1 MRHGGAAETSLQ
13 RAFFAPG
20 HEADCI
26 EKEQLTVAID
36 MSTLAFPCADDAA
49 VVVCHVCDCAGQAL
63 YYFSHTLHFTRRCL
77 YVLMWTAHKF
87 SDSRAPQAL
96 HLDAIVSPLKTW
108 LQLLAANVPEACVI
122 VVGTHC
128 RVQPQQFEAMRQLV
142 GEHVRDEIA
151 RLHHM
156 AQAESAATRQVL
168 QRQETKARELLDQ
181 VQAEAA
187 ARQLQLAVALSDFSD
202 AKALDAYVEALRPI
216 ARRGLMRK
224 AEMLL
229 KAAREWAQT
238 KARLFRLHAV
248 YGRPAGP

>member
-1 MRHGGAAETSLQ
+1 
-13 RAFFAPG
+13 
-20 HEADCI
+20 
-26 EKEQLTVAID
+26 
-36 MSTLAFPCADDAA
+36 
-49 VVVCHVCDCAGQAL
+49 VCDCAGQAL

-77 YVLMWTAHKF
+77 YVLTWTAHKF
-87 SDSRAPQAL
+87 SDSRAAQAL

-108 LQLLAANVPEACVI
+108 LQLLAVNVPEACVI

-142 GEHVRDEIA
+142 GEHVRDEIV

-168 QRQETKARELLDQ
+168 QRQETKARELLAQ

-187 ARQLQLAVALSDFSD
+187 ARQLQLAVALSDFVD
-202 AKALDAYVEALRPI
+202 AKAHVEALRPV

-238 KARLFRLHAV
+238 KARLCRLLRFDRCTTKACPRYSSRTTCPLAV
-248 YGRPAGP
+248 FAALSATVSVGHPQPLVTYRMRNPREFFMCLFSDSADPH